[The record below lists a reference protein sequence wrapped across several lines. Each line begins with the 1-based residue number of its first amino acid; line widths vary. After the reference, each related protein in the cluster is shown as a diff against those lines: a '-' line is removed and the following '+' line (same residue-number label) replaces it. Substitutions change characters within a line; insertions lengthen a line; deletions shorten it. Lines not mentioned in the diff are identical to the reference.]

1 MKLVVGKNNM
11 EQLNLFE
18 AAGMDA
24 DTGLPPVTFTKQEL
38 INLYKEIV
46 STISY
51 SQSSYQLG
59 ILDVP
64 ADIFLSHI
72 LNSK

>member
-1 MKLVVGKNNM
+1 M

-38 INLYKEIV
+38 IDLYKEIM
-46 STISY
+46 TTKTSY
-51 SQSSYQLG
+51 SSYSYCSPGGMLSDTSG
-59 ILDVP
+59 NEFLFYILK
-64 ADIFLSHI
+64 
-72 LNSK
+72 SK

>member
-1 MKLVVGKNNM
+1 M

-24 DTGLPPVTFTKQEL
+24 DTGLLPVTFTKQEL
-38 INLYKEIV
+38 INLYKEIY
-46 STISY
+46 SKITY

-59 ILDVP
+59 ILAIP
-64 ADIFLSHI
+64 ADVFLSHI